1 MKKILTIATLIV
13 SALAILPAQAGNN
26 KKNKNKD
33 RANELK
39 EQAQNKLP
47 RISLEIEFKYEDKDN
62 LTTLSSLILDL
73 DENDMTRW
81 YAANLL

>member
-33 RANELK
+33 KKADNRNRFI
-39 EQAQNKLP
+39 NK
-47 RISLEIEFKYEDKDN
+47 INIQSHTI
-62 LTTLSSLILDL
+62 I
-73 DENDMTRW
+73 M
-81 YAANLL
+81 